1 MSLKYRL
8 LIYINSLLLIAVLIG
23 LAAIITSTQKNVR
36 QEILSTQSLA
46 IFAIENG
53 IKKNPEIY
61 LFQEQG
67 ETFGLS
73 NLNELRH
80 LNIQFYD
87 QENQLRD
94 QTSSYLSKTNL
105 PPIWFISL
113 MENFSSVMAEKRID
127 IKLRGQDF
135 GYILINPEP
144 MYEYSEI
151 WQQIKSG
158 FLVILLFFGLVNT
171 MILVVFYH
179 TLKPIN
185 AIIDGFQRLE
195 DEDYQARISKTN
207 IRELDIIGQKF
218 NGTVKKLKE
227 SNIKIHKLSQN
238 LINIQEQEKKD
249 LARNLHDELG
259 QSLTAI
265 QAEAASIKKS
275 KNEES
280 RNSAVDSIIAISKTM
295 MLSTREL
302 IKKLSLGILEEMG
315 FEIAIGDLVNS
326 WAKRNPKVNMTYV
339 FDKQLIGLIPR
350 PFEGHIYRIIQE
362 ALTNI
367 TKHANTKKTNISL
380 SLHKKKNLFEISISN
395 DGLKKQSNANNGIGL
410 LGMRERV
417 NQMGGTIEFKKNH
430 NFEIFITLNIAI

>member
-23 LAAIITSTQKNVR
+23 LAAIITSTQKNVS
-36 QEILSTQSLA
+36 QEILSTPSLA

-227 SNIKIHKLSQN
+227 SNIKIHKLSQD

-367 TKHANTKKTNISL
+367 TKHANAKKTNISL
-380 SLHKKKNLFEISISN
+380 SLQKKKNLFEISISN

-410 LGMRERV
+410 LGMKERV

>member
-8 LIYINSLLLIAVLIG
+8 LIYINSLLLIAVIIG
-23 LAAIITSTQKNVR
+23 LAAIISSTQKNVR

-87 QENQLRD
+87 HENQLRD

-105 PPIWFISL
+105 PPGWFISL

-227 SNIKIHKLSQN
+227 SNIKIHKLSQD

-367 TKHANTKKTNISL
+367 TKHANAKKTNISL
-380 SLHKKKNLFEISISN
+380 SLKKKKNFFEISISN

-410 LGMRERV
+410 LGMKERV

>member
-67 ETFGLS
+67 ESFGLS

-195 DEDYQARISKTN
+195 DEDYQARIGKTN

-367 TKHANTKKTNISL
+367 SKHANAKKTNISL
-380 SLHKKKNLFEISISN
+380 SLKKKKNFFEISISN

>member
-1 MSLKYRL
+1 
-8 LIYINSLLLIAVLIG
+8 
-23 LAAIITSTQKNVR
+23 
-36 QEILSTQSLA
+36 
-46 IFAIENG
+46 
-53 IKKNPEIY
+53 
-61 LFQEQG
+61 
-67 ETFGLS
+67 
-73 NLNELRH
+73 
-80 LNIQFYD
+80 
-87 QENQLRD
+87 
-94 QTSSYLSKTNL
+94 
-105 PPIWFISL
+105 
-113 MENFSSVMAEKRID
+113 
-127 IKLRGQDF
+127 
-135 GYILINPEP
+135 

-227 SNIKIHKLSQN
+227 SNIKIHKLSQD

-367 TKHANTKKTNISL
+367 TKHANAKKTNISL
-380 SLHKKKNLFEISISN
+380 SLQKKKNLFEISISN

-410 LGMRERV
+410 LGMKERV

>member
-23 LAAIITSTQKNVR
+23 LAAIISSTQKNVR

-105 PPIWFISL
+105 PPVWFISL

-227 SNIKIHKLSQN
+227 SNIKIHKLSQD

-280 RNSAVDSIIAISKTM
+280 RNSAVDSIIEISKTM

-326 WAKRNPKVNMTYV
+326 WSKRNPKVNMTYV

-367 TKHANTKKTNISL
+367 TKHANAKKTNISL
-380 SLHKKKNLFEISISN
+380 SLQKKKNLFEISISN

-410 LGMRERV
+410 LGMKERV

>member
-23 LAAIITSTQKNVR
+23 LAAIITSAQKNVR

-105 PPIWFISL
+105 PPGWFISL

-227 SNIKIHKLSQN
+227 SNIKIHKLSQD

-259 QSLTAI
+259 QSDR
-265 QAEAASIKKS
+265 KS
-275 KNEES
+275 
-280 RNSAVDSIIAISKTM
+280 V
-295 MLSTREL
+295 
-302 IKKLSLGILEEMG
+302 
-315 FEIAIGDLVNS
+315 V
-326 WAKRNPKVNMTYV
+326 
-339 FDKQLIGLIPR
+339 
-350 PFEGHIYRIIQE
+350 
-362 ALTNI
+362 
-367 TKHANTKKTNISL
+367 
-380 SLHKKKNLFEISISN
+380 
-395 DGLKKQSNANNGIGL
+395 
-410 LGMRERV
+410 
-417 NQMGGTIEFKKNH
+417 
-430 NFEIFITLNIAI
+430 

>member
-8 LIYINSLLLIAVLIG
+8 LIYINSLLLIAILIG

-73 NLNELRH
+73 NLNALRH

-105 PPIWFISL
+105 PPVWFISL

-135 GYILINPEP
+135 GTILINPEP

-227 SNIKIHKLSQN
+227 SNIKIHKLSQD

-339 FDKQLIGLIPR
+339 FDTQLVGLIPR

-367 TKHANTKKTNISL
+367 TKHANAKKTNISL
-380 SLHKKKNLFEISISN
+380 SLQKKKNLFEISISN
-395 DGLKKQSNANNGIGL
+395 DGLKKQFNANNGIGL
-410 LGMRERV
+410 LGMKERV

>member
-23 LAAIITSTQKNVR
+23 LAAIITSAQKNVR

-73 NLNELRH
+73 NLNALRH

-105 PPIWFISL
+105 PPVWFISL

-227 SNIKIHKLSQN
+227 SNIKIHKLSQD

-339 FDKQLIGLIPR
+339 FDKQLVGLIPR

-367 TKHANTKKTNISL
+367 TKHANAKKTNISL
-380 SLHKKKNLFEISISN
+380 SLQKKKNLFEISISN

-410 LGMRERV
+410 LGMKERV